1 MLFNRRNLMSGCQ
14 TAAMRYFRSV
24 VLLAATVCSLFP
36 AAASMAQSASP
47 SSAALLQ
54 KHAALEG
61 RLAQNP
67 FGRPLVIESSEGSQR
82 VSGHAYGVID
92 FPFTAL
98 TQQLKKPSQWCEVM
112 ILHLNTKYCHAEG
125 TAGSEKLNVSIGK
138 KTPQSLADA
147 SSLAFSFKLADVSS
161 TYFGAQLMA
170 PEGPVGTSDYRMEL
184 QAAPLPDGKT
194 FLHLQYA
201 YSYGLAG
208 KLAMQAYLATSG
220 RGKVGFTS
228 ASPAGEASAE
238 KMRYVGGMRGAVERN
253 TMRYYLAIE
262 AYMASLQS
270 PQSEQ
275 VNKRLNDWFT
285 ATEKYPLQLEEIDR
299 ASYLSMKKAEY
310 ERQKSAL

>member
-1 MLFNRRNLMSGCQ
+1 MP
-14 TAAMRYFRSV
+14 YFRHFASLTTAV
-24 VLLAATVCSLFP
+24 SLLFAACG
-36 AAASMAQSASP
+36 SMAQPAS
-47 SSAALLQ
+47 SGSAASGMLLQ

-67 FGRPLVIESSEGSQR
+67 YGRPLVIESSESDQR

-92 FPFTAL
+92 IPFATL
-98 TQQLKKPSQWCEVM
+98 SQQLKKPGQWCEVM
-112 ILHLNTKYCHAEG
+112 ILHLNTKYCRAEG
-125 TAGSEKLNVSIGK
+125 TGANEQLKVSIGK

-147 SSLAFSFKLADVSS
+147 STLEFAFKLLESS
-161 TYFGAQLMA
+161 GAYFGAQLA
-170 PEGPVGTSDYRMEL
+170 AREGPLGTSDYRMEL

-220 RGKVGFTS
+220 RSKVGFTTLGS
-228 ASPAGEASAE
+228 GNDASAD
-238 KMRYVGGMRGAVERN
+238 KTRYVGGMRGAIERN

-270 PQSEQ
+270 PDSEQ

-285 ATEKYPLQLEEIDR
+285 ATEKYPRQLDEIDR

-310 ERQKSAL
+310 QRQQSGV